1 MLPDSEEAIAYVNG
15 GDGSM
20 VLDHEL
26 VFVSAYP
33 CSIFS
38 QRFLTHPRHR

>member
-1 MLPDSEEAIAYVNG
+1 MLPNSEEAIAYVNG

-26 VFVSAYP
+26 VFVSYSWHLTGPRFSLMRLYP
-33 CSIFS
+33 
-38 QRFLTHPRHR
+38 R